1 MSSVKPPLESRRGR
15 REKKGNNRHHYF
27 VECPHLPGH
36 LRPSHELRPLTHR
49 QNEVTVFLLFSV
61 FLDHVLPPWN
71 VYQAPGGHSDLTASS
86 PDHSGY
92 MIAPPADCVEQ
103 LLVSWKCKV
112 FSLMFSTQKDFNVQ
126 LTLCYNLLFL
136 VTF

>member
-1 MSSVKPPLESRRGR
+1 MKSP
-15 REKKGNNRHHYF
+15 F
-27 VECPHLPGH
+27 
-36 LRPSHELRPLTHR
+36 
-49 QNEVTVFLLFSV
+49 FLLSA

-71 VYQAPGGHSDLTASS
+71 VYQALGGHSDLTASS

-103 LLVSWKCKV
+103 LLVSWSAGV
-112 FSLMFSTQKDFNVQ
+112 FLMFSTQKDFNVQ
-126 LTLCYNLLFL
+126 LTVCYNLLFL